1 MFNRFIIISLSIL
14 VPKGKNLEN
23 LDKKYLFQSQNLS
36 FEQYI
41 YLFTYKNSIKLNII
55 IIISS
60 CPNLHIISY
69 ATRDA
74 TLRHAILL
82 G

>member
-41 YLFTYKNSIKLNII
+41 YLFTYKNLIKLNII

-60 CPNLHIISY
+60 CPNLQFISY

-82 G
+82 V